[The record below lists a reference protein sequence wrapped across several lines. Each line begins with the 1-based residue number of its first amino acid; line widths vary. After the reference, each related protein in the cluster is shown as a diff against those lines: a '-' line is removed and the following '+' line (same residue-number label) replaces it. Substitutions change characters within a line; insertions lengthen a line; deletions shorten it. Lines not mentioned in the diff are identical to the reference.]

1 MSENTCLENF
11 MKENNLSKEQ
21 LAKKCGVSVCL
32 IGRVLERKNVSSVI
46 MFKIAVVTK
55 IRLDDF
61 IGI

>member
-21 LAKKCGVSVCL
+21 LAKKCL